1 MIWILTI
8 WIAYLYGEIFNA
20 NIKIRWKKSVWT
32 EFNYPLTSLEHL
44 LYCYTLYTL
53 QDRNTRG
60 EILGLCNN
68 FRFYK
73 PGAWPTVWCQ
83 TLTMKDNT
91 DYELDAF
98 HILKEDNF
106 LKLKN
111 RGSEFFFFFNQRDYF
126 SYNETK
132 FSSSFLLNTCVILS
146 LCPWPEGE
154 ENSCDGDE
162 SRMFS
167 CWRAAK
173 PTSLVYS
180 QYSTWELCCQACK
193 SPLRGTRV
201 VKLQYSI

>member
-111 RGSEFFFFFNQRDYF
+111 RGSESIFFNQRARPIF
-126 SYNETK
+126 HTMRPN
-132 FSSSFLLNTCVILS
+132 FLLLFFWIPVWSFRCAPDQRERRIPVMVTSQECSPAGGLPS
-146 LCPWPEGE
+146 LL
-154 ENSCDGDE
+154 
-162 SRMFS
+162 
-167 CWRAAK
+167 A
-173 PTSLVYS
+173 
-180 QYSTWELCCQACK
+180 
-193 SPLRGTRV
+193 
-201 VKLQYSI
+201 